1 LIKQKYVIIY
11 TYKKISRRKTMK
23 KNELIEKWNKE
34 KGGNFGIYLSL
45 DEKSYVEIRKKFL
58 KIS

>member
-1 LIKQKYVIIY
+1 
-11 TYKKISRRKTMK
+11 MK

-34 KGGNFGIYLSL
+34 KGGNFGIYLPL
-45 DEKSYVEIRKKFL
+45 DEKSYVEIGKKFL